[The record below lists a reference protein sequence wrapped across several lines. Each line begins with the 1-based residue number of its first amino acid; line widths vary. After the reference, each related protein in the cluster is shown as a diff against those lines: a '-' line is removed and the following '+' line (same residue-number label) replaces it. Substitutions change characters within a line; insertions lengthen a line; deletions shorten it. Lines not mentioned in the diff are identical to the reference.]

1 MPFKPIE
8 HPKCPKCGKSVYAAE
23 EMSAGGYK
31 WHKFCFKCAMCNKLL
46 DSMTCCEHQAELYCK
61 QCHGR
66 KYGPKGIG
74 FGIGAGALTMDTGE
88 QFGNKEVEMTSRI
101 QLLPLWECG
110 TPVLWQMSYNRIN
123 ISLVAI
129 GLCNKLLD
137 SCTVAEHGAELF
149 CKQCH
154 GRKFGPKGV
163 GFGLGAGALTMD
175 DGSKFGNT
183 TTEMGCTIYYNVLK
197 MRITQGIHFLFYLH
211 FIFNC
216 IRPPLRRLTNSFS
229 LCE

>member
-23 EMSAGGYK
+23 EMVAGGYK
-31 WHKFCFKCAMCNKLL
+31 FHKFCFKCTMCNKLL
-46 DSMTCCEHQAELYCK
+46 DSMNCCEHQAELYCK

-66 KYGPKGIG
+66 KYGPKGVG

-88 QFGNKEVEMTSRI
+88 QFGNTEVEMTM
-101 QLLPLWECG
+101 
-110 TPVLWQMSYNRIN
+110 TN
-123 ISLVAI
+123 ILRDVYEK

-137 SCTVAEHGAELF
+137 SCTVAEHGSELF

-154 GRKFGPKGV
+154 GRKYGPKGV

-175 DGSKFGNT
+175 DGARFGNT
-183 TTEMGCTIYYNVLK
+183 TNEMGN
-197 MRITQGIHFLFYLH
+197 
-211 FIFNC
+211 
-216 IRPPLRRLTNSFS
+216 RPMTAEAFTAPINPQHR
-229 LCE
+229 